1 MLLSCVRI
9 PYLTRRF
16 FCDSSVFEDL
26 LKYCSVFV
34 KDHIYGEGFM
44 YICSDLRTKAKMNLF
59 FLYQLCVYKKQ
70 RCFFIW
76 KSPDV
81 RNLQRRYI
89 NDPDNTK
96 YEESSILWVYGYRFI
111 IQVFVDSINGL
122 GICLRLDDW
131 FADEKTDRFRC
142 FMSVHLKILHPI
154 FDENKRVLYLSN
166 RNDTIR
172 EFKSNSGIFWK
183 VLPGKSLDYVLN
195 PINNK
200 WLSADGN
207 LTIKAQMK
215 HKLNKK

>member
-1 MLLSCVRI
+1 M
-9 PYLTRRF
+9 
-16 FCDSSVFEDL
+16 
-26 LKYCSVFV
+26 
-34 KDHIYGEGFM
+34 
-44 YICSDLRTKAKMNLF
+44 
-59 FLYQLCVYKKQ
+59 
-70 RCFFIW
+70 
-76 KSPDV
+76 
-81 RNLQRRYI
+81 
-89 NDPDNTK
+89 
-96 YEESSILWVYGYRFI
+96 
-111 IQVFVDSINGL
+111 
-122 GICLRLDDW
+122 RLDDW